1 MQVVLLSLPVLI
13 FLIVKTTMDP
23 PTAQVETINET
34 GVRRLHAESE
44 IVHGPGSLFIFFFV
58 FFHLQTTYD
67 YNYVNISYCFT
78 RQTDAQYIPIAFFSL
93 LLAVFATVFGTLN
106 SNIPARYRED
116 SSTSFRAIA
125 IFTILLAVDY
135 IADLILLEDHLV
147 SAAKAVWAGPVISG
161 LIAAI
166 LTILYVPKV
175 HVHVTG
181 NI

>member
-23 PTAQVETINET
+23 PTAQVETINVT
-34 GVRRLHAESE
+34 GVRGLHAESE
-44 IVHGPGSLFIFFFV
+44 IVHGPGSPFIF

-67 YNYVNISYCFT
+67 YNYVNITYCFT

-125 IFTILLAVDY
+125 IFTILLSVDY
-135 IADLILLEDHLV
+135 IAELILLEDHLV
-147 SAAKAVWAGPVISG
+147 SAKAVWAGPVISG